1 MNNTKNNH
9 FVPQGYLKNFLNDKL
24 SLYKYDLDNSLK
36 CYEITNLKKECS
48 CKNLYSTKQKITY
61 EEIQFFC
68 KLAGYSDEVEI
79 DFCKKICDYING
91 DFSSFIDNA
100 CPLHIPLEY
109 HKMFMTHLKGILDE
123 KSISRSQENIFTSVY
138 ENDFYNILNKIIKSE
153 SIDFFVNN
161 VNASKVSL
169 YLYVKLEAFLHKSA
183 FKIINKKLKEVYP
196 NLPNTKKI
204 EENLGKLKFNTNL
217 YMDLIHY
224 LVIQYFRTEKQIN
237 NLKNSLLYLKQ
248 HWETQYTNYQLPDYV
263 KNFIDLNEDSFIFIF
278 IHLKSIYLVESLIYS
293 QYKLLLLKNKTEIPF
308 ITSDSPCI
316 NIYASYIDPFEL
328 QGDDFEIYF
337 PISPTLALLY
347 TNRIGYKNIGN
358 TEIILNNKKSI
369 LQFNASIK
377 KLAKR
382 YLYSNINNLLIL

>member
-24 SLYKYDLDNSLK
+24 SLYKYDLNNSLK
-36 CYEITNLKKECS
+36 SYEITNLKKECS

-61 EEIQFFC
+61 EEIRFTC
-68 KLAGYSDEVEI
+68 KLAGYNDEVEI

-91 DFSSFIDNA
+91 DFSSFIDNTY
-100 CPLHIPLEY
+100 PIHIPLEY
-109 HKMFMTHLKGILDE
+109 HKMFMTYIKGILDE

-138 ENDFYNILNKIIKSE
+138 ENDFYNILDKIIKSE
-153 SIDFFVNN
+153 SIDFLNNN
-161 VNASKVSL
+161 VNSSSVSL

-196 NLPNTKKI
+196 NLPNTKEI

-217 YMDLIHY
+217 YVDLIHY
-224 LVIQYFRTEKQIN
+224 LIIQYFRTEKQID
-237 NLKNSLLYLKQ
+237 NLKNSLIHLKKY
-248 HWETQYTNYQLPDYV
+248 WESQYADYQLPDYV
-263 KNFIDLNEDSFIFIF
+263 QKFIGLNEDSFIF
-278 IHLKSIYLVESLIYS
+278 IHLKSIYLVESLINS
-293 QYKLLLLKNKTEIPF
+293 QYKLLLLNNDTEVPF

-328 QGDDFEIYF
+328 QGNDFEIYF

-347 TNRIGYKNIGN
+347 TNRTGYKNIEN
-358 TEIILNNKKSI
+358 TEITLNNKKMI

-382 YLYSNINNLLIL
+382 YLYSNINSLLML

>member
-1 MNNTKNNH
+1 M
-9 FVPQGYLKNFLNDKL
+9 PQGYLKNFLNDKL

-36 CYEITNLKKECS
+36 SYEITNLKKECS

-61 EEIQFFC
+61 EEIRFTC
-68 KLAGYSDEVEI
+68 KLAGYNDEVEI

-91 DFSSFIDNA
+91 DFSSFIDNT
-100 CPLHIPLEY
+100 CPIHIPLKY
-109 HKMFMTHLKGILDE
+109 HKMFMTYIKGILDE

-138 ENDFYNILNKIIKSE
+138 ENDFYNILDKIIKSE
-153 SIDFFVNN
+153 SIDFLNN
-161 VNASKVSL
+161 NMNSSSVSL

-196 NLPNTKKI
+196 NLPNTKEI

-217 YMDLIHY
+217 YVDLIHY
-224 LVIQYFRTEKQIN
+224 LIIQYFRTEKQID
-237 NLKNSLLYLKQ
+237 NLKNSLIHLKKY
-248 HWETQYTNYQLPDYV
+248 WKSQYADYQLPDYV
-263 KNFIDLNEDSFIFIF
+263 QKFIGLNEDSFIFIF
-278 IHLKSIYLVESLIYS
+278 IHLKSIYLVESLINS
-293 QYKLLLLKNKTEIPF
+293 QYKLLLLNNDTEVPF

-328 QGDDFEIYF
+328 QGNDFEIYF

-347 TNRIGYKNIGN
+347 TNRTGYKNIEN
-358 TEIILNNKKSI
+358 TEITLNNKKMI

-382 YLYSNINNLLIL
+382 YLYSNINSLLML

>member
-36 CYEITNLKKECS
+36 SYEITNLKKECS

-61 EEIQFFC
+61 EEIRFTC
-68 KLAGYSDEVEI
+68 KLAGYNDEVEI

-91 DFSSFIDNA
+91 DFFSFIDNT
-100 CPLHIPLEY
+100 CPIHIPLEY
-109 HKMFMTHLKGILDE
+109 HKMFMTYIKGILDE

-138 ENDFYNILNKIIKSE
+138 ENDFYNILDKIIKSE
-153 SIDFFVNN
+153 SIDFLNN
-161 VNASKVSL
+161 NMNSSSVSL

-196 NLPNTKKI
+196 NLPNTKEI

-217 YMDLIHY
+217 YVDLIHY
-224 LVIQYFRTEKQIN
+224 LIIQYFRTEKQID
-237 NLKNSLLYLKQ
+237 NLKNSLIHLKKY
-248 HWETQYTNYQLPDYV
+248 WKSQYADYQLPDYV
-263 KNFIDLNEDSFIFIF
+263 QKFIGLNEDSFIFIF
-278 IHLKSIYLVESLIYS
+278 IHLKSIYLVESLINS
-293 QYKLLLLKNKTEIPF
+293 QYKLLLLNNDTEVPF

-328 QGDDFEIYF
+328 QGNDFEIYF

-347 TNRIGYKNIGN
+347 TNRTGYKNIEN
-358 TEIILNNKKSI
+358 TEITLNNEKMI

-382 YLYSNINNLLIL
+382 YLYSNINSLLML

>member
-36 CYEITNLKKECS
+36 SYEITNLKKECS

-61 EEIQFFC
+61 EEICFTC
-68 KLAGYSDEVEI
+68 KLAGYNDEVEI

-91 DFSSFIDNA
+91 DFSSFIDNT
-100 CPLHIPLEY
+100 CPIHIPLEY
-109 HKMFMTHLKGILDE
+109 HKIFMTYIKGILDE

-138 ENDFYNILNKIIKSE
+138 ENGFYNILDKIIKSE
-153 SIDFFVNN
+153 SIDFLNNN
-161 VNASKVSL
+161 VNSSSVSL

-196 NLPNTKKI
+196 NLPNTKEI

-217 YMDLIHY
+217 YVDLIHY
-224 LVIQYFRTEKQIN
+224 LIIQYFRTEKQID
-237 NLKNSLLYLKQ
+237 NLKNSLIHLKKY
-248 HWETQYTNYQLPDYV
+248 WESQYADYQLPDYV
-263 KNFIDLNEDSFIFIF
+263 QKFIGLNEDSFIFIF
-278 IHLKSIYLVESLIYS
+278 IHLKSIYLVESLINS
-293 QYKLLLLKNKTEIPF
+293 QYKLLLLNNDTEVPF

-328 QGDDFEIYF
+328 QENDFEIYF

-347 TNRIGYKNIGN
+347 TNRTGYKNIEN
-358 TEIILNNKKSI
+358 TEITLNNKKMI

-382 YLYSNINNLLIL
+382 YLYSNINSLLML

>member
-36 CYEITNLKKECS
+36 SYAITNLKKECS
-48 CKNLYSTKQKITY
+48 CKNLYSTKQKNTY
-61 EEIQFFC
+61 EEIRFTC
-68 KLAGYSDEVEI
+68 KLAGYNDEVEI

-91 DFSSFIDNA
+91 DFSSFIDNT
-100 CPLHIPLEY
+100 CPIHIPLEY
-109 HKMFMTHLKGILDE
+109 HKMFMTYIKGILDE

-138 ENDFYNILNKIIKSE
+138 ENDFYNILDKIIKSE
-153 SIDFFVNN
+153 SIDFLNNN
-161 VNASKVSL
+161 VNSSSVSL

-196 NLPNTKKI
+196 NLPNTKEI

-217 YMDLIHY
+217 YVDLIHY
-224 LVIQYFRTEKQIN
+224 LIIQYFRTEKQID
-237 NLKNSLLYLKQ
+237 NLKNSLIHLKKY
-248 HWETQYTNYQLPDYV
+248 WKSQYADYQLPDYV
-263 KNFIDLNEDSFIFIF
+263 QKFIGLNEDSFIFIF
-278 IHLKSIYLVESLIYS
+278 IHLKSIYLVESLINS
-293 QYKLLLLKNKTEIPF
+293 QYKLLLLNNDTEVPF

-328 QGDDFEIYF
+328 QGNDFEIYF

-347 TNRIGYKNIGN
+347 TNRTGYKNIEN
-358 TEIILNNKKSI
+358 TEITLNNKKMI

-382 YLYSNINNLLIL
+382 YLYSNINSLLML